1 MLKRFAKLSP
11 SEKRLSVIV
20 AVLFILAIAM
30 VIGFRC
36 MDALQLL
43 DETIASQELLL
54 LDDSRYS
61 ALAGPVDEAYDAIAK
76 QHSSEWTQEQI
87 HDRLRTE
94 IARLSL
100 RRVPDEG
107 TALPAVQNPGD
118 LLVDIRAWPMGA
130 LDDSGEGFRTYQI
143 NFRTEPTSIQNIA
156 TFLERLQQSPQA
168 LRVEG
173 LELTRQPLSTEVT
186 AAFRVARTVIG
197 EGKGASP
204 APAVAQETSEKPTG
218 NLIENADFAQWDAQ
232 TSSAPGWN
240 VSQAALTLEK
250 DIVAGG
256 DNALAVHAQGANA
269 ELYQDRQLVGG
280 ATYEV
285 TFVAKASGA
294 VRLRILNSLSG
305 EAIGGDV
312 QLQQGATGY
321 QYRYRFTAP
330 GEAGA
335 KVSIRLPMFV
345 IEQSGA
351 TLVLDNVSV
360 QEASA

>member
-1 MLKRFAKLSP
+1 M
-11 SEKRLSVIV
+11 SVIV
-20 AVLFILAIAM
+20 AVLFFVAIVM

-36 MDALQLL
+36 MDALQSL

-54 LDDSRYS
+54 LDYSRYA
-61 ALAGPVDEAYDAIAK
+61 ALAGPVDEAYNAIAK

-100 RRVPDEG
+100 RRIPDEG

-130 LDDSGEGFRTYQI
+130 LDDSGEGYRTYQI

-197 EGKGASP
+197 EGA
-204 APAVAQETSEKPTG
+204 APQAVVAQETSEAPKG
-218 NLIENADFAQWDAQ
+218 NLIENADFAQWDVQ
-232 TSSAPGWN
+232 SSSAPGWN
-240 VSQAALTLEK
+240 VSQATLTLDK

-269 ELYQDRQLVGG
+269 ELYQDRQLIGG

-312 QLQQGATGY
+312 QLQQGDTGY

-360 QEASA
+360 QEANA

>member
-1 MLKRFAKLSP
+1 MLKRFAQLSP
-11 SEKRLSVIV
+11 SEKRLSAVV
-20 AVLFILAIAM
+20 AVLFVAAIVM

-36 MDALQLL
+36 MDALQSL

-54 LDDSRYS
+54 LDYSRY
-61 ALAGPVDEAYDAIAK
+61 ATLAGPVDEAYNAIAK

-100 RRVPDEG
+100 RRIPDEG

-118 LLVDIRAWPMGA
+118 LLVDIRAWPIGA
-130 LDDSGEGFRTYQI
+130 LDDSGEGYRTYQI

-197 EGKGASP
+197 EGATP
-204 APAVAQETSEKPTG
+204 QAVVAQETSESPKG

-240 VSQAALTLEK
+240 VSQAALTLDR

-256 DNALAVHAQGANA
+256 DNALVVHAQGADA
-269 ELYQDRQLVGG
+269 EVYQDHQLLGG
-280 ATYEV
+280 STYEL
-285 TFVAKASGA
+285 TFVAKASGT
-294 VRLRILNSLSG
+294 VRLRIVNSTTG
-305 EAIGGDV
+305 EAIGGDAP
-312 QLQQGATGY
+312 LQVGETGY

-330 GEAGA
+330 GDKGA
-335 KVSIRLPMFV
+335 KVLIRLPLFA

-360 QEASA
+360 QEANA